1 MADWDGKLLGV
12 SEGMRVLIY
21 GVISLNRFSHL
32 EKDSDN
38 SVVKNKCNSY
48 ADPSTVPST

>member
-1 MADWDGKLLGV
+1 M
-12 SEGMRVLIY
+12 IC
-21 GVISLNRFSHL
+21 GVISLNLFSHL

-38 SVVKNKCNSY
+38 SVVKNKCNSC